1 MGDQRKLKTQAP
13 CTDRDKNKVPMNGYC
28 RVENV
33 VYKLAVS
40 TTEKSKEHD
49 YIDVADSPT
58 TIKPCHSEIRGTK
71 IPKLAWSVLNVAI

>member
-1 MGDQRKLKTQAP
+1 MGKQRKRKTQTP
-13 CTDRDKNKVPMNGYC
+13 CTGRDKNKVPMKGYC

-49 YIDVADSPT
+49 YIDVADSDW
-58 TIKPCHSEIRGTK
+58 KQSYYNQALSFRNQRHK
-71 IPKLAWSVLNVAI
+71 KA